1 MAANNGKSFVLD
13 LKAGKAA
20 EHLCEALTAR
30 VLDCF
35 AGGGKEGDRLVDEY
49 KKKYGGFG
57 YT

>member
-13 LKAGKAA
+13 LKAAKAV
-20 EHLCEALTAR
+20 EHLCEAVTTR
-30 VLDCF
+30 VLYSF

-49 KKKYGGFG
+49 EKKYGGFG